1 MWQERIT
8 IDPTVLTGK
17 PVIKNTRLAV
27 DLIIAFLANGW
38 TEVDIFSNY
47 PGVTH
52 EDILACLQFKSDSN
66 RTNQNMLMK

>member
-8 IDPTVLTGK
+8 IDPTVLTDK
-17 PVIKNTRLAV
+17 PVIKNTKLAV

-38 TEVDIFSNY
+38 TEADIFSNY

-66 RTNQNMLMK
+66 RINQNL